1 MIKLSLLAALFGG
14 MLMASG
20 TAKEALAPKVE
31 KEIRDTEIIVEVDRS
46 LESLTKDGIHNVQS
60 TMYHRIKNFVTPNI
74 KYHSSFDTLNNAFV
88 ISINSKYID
97 SVKSLPGVKSVTE
110 NKLHFVQHYA
120 DPLDDPLNPDPVHDY
135 GGETNASAVTM
146 EKPDNTNDGEG
157 TVIAILDNEFY
168 FRANTATE
176 AAWKHEAFTELG
188 DDVKVRFGKTK
199 LAQSLQLYPYT
210 SYTYIDDVKT
220 VRWKSII
227 DDAELGYE
235 GSCYFNNKVPF
246 YFDYGGEKTA
256 HGLRYDEFEDFD
268 VSSTISYHG
277 SHVASIAAGND
288 AHYKGIAPKAQLVCM
303 KVFTNYEAN
312 EVDKKLGFQNSTGA
326 YDVPILHALED
337 CIKLEVDVINMS
349 LGSNLDDFDS
359 DSITMKTL
367 VQLQEA
373 GILSSISAGNSGK
386 EAYSFAGAYGNWTK
400 DIVETGI
407 LGGYANNKASTIIA
421 SGQPVTKFYQHA
433 FKIGSG
439 DNVDYIEYEDQVKN
453 TAYSYDYK
461 EDEIKEL
468 DKCLP
473 SLTNVSWQFV
483 PGFGTAADFKKVDV
497 ENKIAAVQRGSI
509 SFADKYANAK
519 DAGAVALIIIN
530 NDPTAS
536 DFNFRCSFGDVKP
549 EIPVVL
555 VLFRDIEFFRSG
567 TQSGTFDVIKD
578 TPGVN
583 PKAMTLSSFTSDGA
597 TYDLDLNPDITAPG
611 DNIRGAVP
619 PQNKDD
625 KEHRTYSSYEF
636 LSGTSMSAPNFAGA
650 QSVLVSKM
658 AKDVYSMED
667 PSSKLADLKK
677 FRMSVP
683 LRFVSTA
690 EPMKDYTQNPE
701 LKKDDPDDSEKN
713 RTIAS
718 PRRQG
723 AGMANIGRAY
733 NTDVYFEGLDS
744 QNNPTGVAKM
754 PLKNIPENGFNF
766 KFLAHSEAEEAKTY
780 KVKLT
785 VMRTALAEAY
795 DIVPRNYNDCGSV
808 EDITLFP
815 EHTYYTAAYYE
826 QGRAKATANKSQGTA
841 KEGDV
846 YNVTR
851 DIEYWDDPDKCL
863 ADFWDVEEGKQASR
877 KFTLKTGRY
886 IYVKT
891 GENTFEWQPL
901 SSQEK
906 REYLSNQDV
915 IIEEKE
921 LSNVT
926 ITPNGDTTI
935 NINYVMPADA
945 KEFIKNHFDYGCYV
959 EGYVSFENVAN
970 NKDKLNMVY
979 MGFYTGSEKTYD
991 DAPVVEPF
999 GFEKLGDNLS
1009 KIYPSEL
1016 VNDLAKSLLGKD
1028 NADLGSTWATTYLE
1042 PGADFDSDKILDN
1055 SESLT
1060 HLAKTSD
1067 KYHLAGTDVNG
1078 EYYDNPANNIYVGSA
1093 NHTNTMII
1101 QQFMLRSVSDN
1112 FYTIK
1117 NVATGKTVRRD
1128 VLQDFL
1134 FGEQMGKWPLYKSHV
1149 DDSYLGGGYMC
1160 HRAWSVIPL
1169 FDTTTGEMFESGTYE
1184 IEFNYI
1190 LAANGKTVKKAYQFI
1205 VDSENPAVDNV
1216 YVQGENLRVD
1226 ITDNNFAEAT
1236 VGGYPAEIKS
1246 DSKGNYVEV
1255 PLYQVMIS
1263 LNSTLV
1269 NYQGK
1274 RIGRLYIELVDK
1286 AFGRIGAIVKFE
1298 ASDLTG
1304 EAKTRELQKYS
1315 DQAKAVKDKD
1325 GKPVYSETEYKSITS
1340 GKYLPNFALY
1350 TCASSEEFDGTVDF
1364 YKESNVIKYYRVDNR
1379 TLVDYSP
1386 TEKLIKVFNNPEQPA
1401 PAPSKGCGGNIET
1414 TSITLTALAAV
1425 LGLLTV
1431 VALRKRKLGGK

>member
-20 TAKEALAPKVE
+20 TAKEALAPKME

-120 DPLDDPLNPDPVHDY
+120 DPLDDPKDPHPATDY

-176 AAWKHEAFTELG
+176 SAWKHEAFTELG
-188 DDVKVRFGKTK
+188 SDVKVRFGQTK

-220 VRWKSII
+220 VRWKSTI
-227 DDAELGYE
+227 DAAELGYE

-246 YFDYGGEKTA
+246 YFDYGGEKPA

-288 AHYKGIAPKAQLVCM
+288 QYYKGIAPKAQLVCM

-312 EVDKKLGFQNSTGA
+312 ETDKKLGFQNSTGA

-367 VQLQEA
+367 VQLQNA

-386 EAYSFAGAYGNWTK
+386 EAYSFAGGYGNWTK
-400 DIVETGI
+400 DMVETGI

-453 TAYSYDYK
+453 TAYSLDYK

-473 SLTNVSWQFV
+473 SLENVEWQFV
-483 PGFGTAADFKKVDV
+483 PGFGTGADFTKAKFQ
-497 ENKIAAVQRGSI
+497 EGRIAVVQRGSI
-509 SFADKYANAK
+509 SFAEKYANAK

-555 VLFRDIEFFRSG
+555 VLFRDIEYFRTG
-567 TQSGTFDVIKD
+567 EQHGKFDIIKD

-625 KEHRTYSSYEF
+625 KEYRKYSSYEF

-650 QSVLVSKM
+650 QAVVVSKM
-658 AKDVYSMED
+658 AKEVYSKED
-667 PSSKLADLKK
+667 PTTELQKLKE

-683 LRFVSTA
+683 LRFMSTA
-690 EPMKDYTQNPE
+690 EPMKEYTQNPE
-701 LKKDDPDDSEKN
+701 LKKNDEDDSEKI

-744 QNNPTGVAKM
+744 EENPTGVAKM
-754 PLKNIPENGFNF
+754 PLKNIPENGFSF
-766 KFLAHSEAEEAKTY
+766 KFLAHSEASEAKTY

-785 VMRTALAEAY
+785 VMRTALAEANN
-795 DIVPRNYNDCGSV
+795 IVPRNYNNCGDV

-815 EHTYYTAAYYE
+815 EHTYYTAAYVT
-826 QGRAKATANKSQGTA
+826 QGVPKVTANKSQGTA

-846 YNVTR
+846 YNVSR
-851 DIEYWDDPDKCL
+851 DIEYWNDPDKCL
-863 ADFWDVEEGKQASR
+863 EDFRIVEAGGQPQN

-886 IYVKT
+886 IYAKNES
-891 GENTFEWQPL
+891 GELEWQPL
-901 SSQEK
+901 EN

-915 IIEEKE
+915 VIEEKE
-921 LSNVT
+921 LNDV
-926 ITPNGDTTI
+926 IIAANGDTTI
-935 NINYVMPADA
+935 NVTYTFKDAD
-945 KEFIKNHFDYGCYV
+945 KEFIKEHFDYGCYV
-959 EGYVSFENVAN
+959 EGYVTLENYSNA
-970 NKDKLNMVY
+970 KDKLNMVY
-979 MGFYTGSEKTYD
+979 MGFYTGSERTYD

-999 GFEKLGDNLS
+999 GFEKLGENLS

-1042 PGADFDSDKILDN
+1042 PGADYDSDKILDN

-1078 EYYDNPANNIYVGSA
+1078 EYYDNPADNIYVGSA

-1117 NVATGKTVRRD
+1117 NVATGEVVRRD
-1128 VLQDFL
+1128 VLEDFL

-1169 FDTTTGEMFESGTYE
+1169 FDTTTGKMFESGTYE

-1190 LAANGKTVKKAYQFI
+1190 LAANGKTVKKAYQFHI
-1205 VDSENPAVDNV
+1205 DSENPAVDNV
-1216 YVQGENLRVD
+1216 YVQGDKLRID
-1226 ITDNNFAEAT
+1226 ITDQNFAEAT
-1236 VGGYPAEIKS
+1236 VGGYPAEIKA
-1246 DSKGNYVEV
+1246 DSKGNFVEV

-1286 AFGRIGAIVKFE
+1286 AFGRVGAIVKFE

-1315 DQAKAVKDKD
+1315 DQAKAVKDED
-1325 GKPVYSETEYKSITS
+1325 GKPVYSEAEYKSITS

-1350 TCASSEEFDGTVDF
+1350 TCASSEEFDGSVDF
-1364 YKESNVIKYYRVDNR
+1364 YKEGSEIKYYKVVNR
-1379 TLVDYSP
+1379 ALEEYSP
-1386 TEKLIKVFNNPEQPA
+1386 DLTIVKVFKNADQPVA
-1401 PAPSKGCGGNIET
+1401 PASKGCGGNIET
-1414 TSITLTALAAV
+1414 TSITLTALATV